1 MKITAGKQYK
11 NGYGEIKTLSARA
24 GEKYPFV
31 DETGRTYTAEG
42 KNQIGENSEKDLVSE
57 VITLKDGGKYKN
69 RAGIIE
75 MVSKNNT
82 GNAEKTYPFKSGSR
96 LYTLHGNYYSSGDY
110 SSEDLIE
117 EIEDEPAKRTELPES
132 FSVRVVN
139 ETISRIVQEHFF
151 KNEIYWNG
159 GGKTYLNTTGNEVIC
174 FGYPSYTG
182 IARGSEKHN
191 IEKGCEV
198 ISLEEFLSLPF
209 PKKEP
214 TLELSPG
221 YVAVVKKDKVVVGE
235 IEVSFATVREIH
247 RALND
252 PSTVLPA
259 SFGIWTPTK
268 ELYDITL
275 AKLKEIY
282 KKEPY
287 SHYWQD
293 KETCVFYNYGNN
305 NRVAIG
311 NRNNKDAPL
320 IDIAKLWEEKPVVEI
335 KINNRYTAV
344 IKDGT
349 VSVGCQ
355 KNLGKD
361 KVEALVALLPA

>member
-1 MKITAGKQYK
+1 MKIKLGKQYK
-11 NGYGEIKTLSARA
+11 NGDGEIKTLRVRA
-24 GEKYPFV
+24 SEKYPFM
-31 DETGRTYTAEG
+31 DESGRTYTADG

-57 VITLKDGGKYKN
+57 VITLKDGGKYK
-69 RAGIIE
+69 
-75 MVSKNNT
+75 S
-82 GNAEKTYPFKSGSR
+82 KSGKIEIVFKLSNSTNSNHVFKGQNGIF
-96 LYTLHGNYYSSGDY
+96 YTKKGMFYCDEIPSQY
-110 SSEDLIE
+110 DLIE
-117 EIEDEPAKRTELPES
+117 EIEDEPAKLTELPQS
-132 FSVRVVN
+132 FSVRIVN
-139 ETISRIVQEHFF
+139 ETISRIIQEHFF
-151 KNEIYWNG
+151 KNGICWNSG
-159 GGKTYLNTTGNEVIC
+159 DKNYLTTVGQEVIY
-174 FGYPSYTG
+174 FGLPGYTG
-182 IARGSEKHN
+182 IARGTEKHN
-191 IEKGCEV
+191 VEKGYPI

-235 IEVSFATVREIH
+235 IEVSFATVREIY
-247 RALND
+247 RALNE
-252 PSTVLPA
+252 PSTVLPEK
-259 SFGIWTPTK
+259 FGIWTPTK
-268 ELYDITL
+268 ELYDIALT
-275 AKLKEIY
+275 KLKEIY

-320 IDIAKLWEEKPVVEI
+320 IDIAKMWEEKPVAEI

-355 KNLGKD
+355 KNIGKD
-361 KVEALVALLPA
+361 KIEALVALLPA